1 MRALNIVSTAYRA
14 TLEEQD
20 DTIIWL
26 THAMKD
32 AGADLSVLLRG
43 NAVNYAVT
51 GQDASGLAFGADR
64 QTQPPEL
71 AEDLKKLIGKGV
83 KVYVVSE
90 DLAAR
95 GISREEIIGGLALLP
110 RAELPMLLGE
120 FDHVWTW

>member
-43 NAVNYAVT
+43 SAVSYAV
-51 GQDASGLAFGADR
+51 GAQDASGLAFGADR
-64 QTQPPEL
+64 QTQPPQL
-71 AEDLKKLIGKGV
+71 AEDLKKLLGKGV
-83 KVYVVSE
+83 TVYVVSD

-95 GISREEIIGGLALLP
+95 GISREEIIGGLTLLS
-110 RAELPMLLGE
+110 RAEVPKLFGE
-120 FDHVWTW
+120 FDHVWAW

>member
-1 MRALNIVSTAYRA
+1 
-14 TLEEQD
+14 
-20 DTIIWL
+20 
-26 THAMKD
+26 MKE

-64 QTQPPEL
+64 QTQPPRL
-71 AEDLKKLIGKGV
+71 AEDLQKLVGKGV

-95 GISREEIIGGLALLP
+95 GIAGSEIIGGLALLP
-110 RAELPMLLGE
+110 RAELPKLFGE
-120 FDHVWTW
+120 FDHVWAW

>member
-43 NAVNYAVT
+43 NAVNYAVVD
-51 GQDASGLAFGADR
+51 QDASGLAFGADR
-64 QTQPPEL
+64 QTQPPQL
-71 AEDLKKLIGKGV
+71 AEDLKKLLGKGV

-110 RAELPMLLGE
+110 RAELPKVLGE